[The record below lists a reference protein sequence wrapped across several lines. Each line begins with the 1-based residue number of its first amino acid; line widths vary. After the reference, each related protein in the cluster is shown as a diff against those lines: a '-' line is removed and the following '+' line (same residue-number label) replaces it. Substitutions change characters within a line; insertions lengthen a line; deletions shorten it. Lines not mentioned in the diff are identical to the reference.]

1 MDYGMRLGLR
11 QGAET
16 SFRPQGPGVM
26 LDALD
31 PAVRRWYVP
40 QELYNEYG
48 WRQWEYTNYARDHF
62 DRYVN
67 TALEGDY
74 FYDIYGNFVTRGWL
88 IFNNTQTRPQQFG
101 NTLFKSERFRQW
113 FSEVVVAG
121 DQKGEYAY
129 ALTLSSQLRTTLTPM
144 TFSKPRMDGVQFD
157 LATDRYETTLIY
169 SRISSPGG
177 GGDRRP
183 GSAAHEQH
191 YSGRRTLCRPNRRIR
206 PAGLQLGQFASVEYP
221 DGSAGWK
228 SVFRP
233 ADCGAKPDD

>member
-1 MDYGMRLGLR
+1 MRAKFSTLCLLLSVLAGMAEAQMDYGMRLGLR

-121 DQKGEYAY
+121 DQKGEYA
-129 ALTLSSQLRTTLTPM
+129 LRA
-144 TFSKPRMDGVQFD
+144 D
-157 LATDRYETTLIY
+157 LEQ
-169 SRISSPGG
+169 PV
-177 GGDRRP
+177 
-183 GSAAHEQH
+183 AH
-191 YSGRRTLCRPNRRIR
+191 
-206 PAGLQLGQFASVEYP
+206 YP
-221 DGSAGWK
+221 D
-228 SVFRP
+228 
-233 ADCGAKPDD
+233 ADDFLQTADGRGAI

>member
-1 MDYGMRLGLR
+1 M
-11 QGAET
+11 
-16 SFRPQGPGVM
+16 
-26 LDALD
+26 
-31 PAVRRWYVP
+31 
-40 QELYNEYG
+40 
-48 WRQWEYTNYARDHF
+48 EYTNYARDHF

-144 TFSKPRMDGVQFD
+144 TFSKPRW
-157 LATDRYETTLIY
+157 T
-169 SRISSPGG
+169 
-177 GGDRRP
+177 
-183 GSAAHEQH
+183 
-191 YSGRRTLCRPNRRIR
+191 
-206 PAGLQLGQFASVEYP
+206 
-221 DGSAGWK
+221 
-228 SVFRP
+228 
-233 ADCGAKPDD
+233 GAI

>member
-88 IFNNTQTRPQQFG
+88 IFNNTQTRPQQLAIPCSSRSASG
-101 NTLFKSERFRQW
+101 SGFRRW
-113 FSEVVVAG
+113 WWPAIR
-121 DQKGEYAY
+121 KG
-129 ALTLSSQLRTTLTPM
+129 STP
-144 TFSKPRMDGVQFD
+144 TR
-157 LATDRYETTLIY
+157 
-169 SRISSPGG
+169 
-177 GGDRRP
+177 
-183 GSAAHEQH
+183 
-191 YSGRRTLCRPNRRIR
+191 
-206 PAGLQLGQFASVEYP
+206 
-221 DGSAGWK
+221 
-228 SVFRP
+228 
-233 ADCGAKPDD
+233 